1 MKLNEL
7 TEKQREEQITN
18 AIKHLKLCFV
28 EVEEIQSNYVPY
40 TNDINKGK

>member
-1 MKLNEL
+1 M
-7 TEKQREEQITN
+7 EKQIEKQIEDLMCL
-18 AIKHLKLCFV
+18 IHIRFV